1 MSKHKVVKLGH
12 NSNRSI
18 SEELAKKLKEENI
31 HLNDVARGAVKYIF
45 RYILNVQK
53 IANNLNAINIAKN
66 NWQRGQL
73 VQEAQKNAG
82 KANADAEVFRKVY
95 QPLLKRENLYSP
107 ENKSVTMDL
116 VALPAAENFGSY
128 HANSEKELQDELQKI
143 ELEYQKEEADDE

>member
-1 MSKHKVVKLGH
+1 MSKNSVVKLGH

-18 SEELAKKLKEENI
+18 SEELVQQLKEENI
-31 HLNDVARGAVKYIF
+31 HLNDIARGAVKYIH

-53 IANNLNAINIAKN
+53 IANNLNAINNAKN

>member
-1 MSKHKVVKLGH
+1 MDSNKNYKTKKGH
-12 NSNRSI
+12 NSGYVSIEELI
-18 SEELAKKLKEENI
+18 SEND
-31 HLNDVARGAVKYIF
+31 HLNDIARGAVKYIR

-53 IANNLNAINIAKN
+53 IANNLNAINNAKN

-73 VQEAQKNAG
+73 VQEAQKNVG

-95 QPLLKRENLYSP
+95 QPLLKRQSLYSP

>member
-1 MSKHKVVKLGH
+1 MSKNNVVKLGH

-18 SEELAKKLKEENI
+18 SEELVQQLKEENI
-31 HLNDVARGAVKYIF
+31 HLNDIARGAVKYIR

-53 IANNLNAINIAKN
+53 IANNLNAINNAKN

>member
-1 MSKHKVVKLGH
+1 MSDGKTKRGH
-12 NSNRSI
+12 NSGYVSI
-18 SEELAKKLKEENI
+18 EELISKND
-31 HLNDVARGAVKYIF
+31 HLNDIARGAVKYIR

-53 IANNLNAINIAKN
+53 IANNLNAINNAKN

>member
-1 MSKHKVVKLGH
+1 MSKHEVVKLGH

-18 SEELAKKLKEENI
+18 SEELVQQLKEENI
-31 HLNDVARGAVKYIF
+31 HLNDIARGAVKYIH
-45 RYILNVQK
+45 RHILNVQK
-53 IANNLNAINIAKN
+53 IANNLNAINNAKN

-73 VQEAQKNAG
+73 VQEAQKNVG

-95 QPLLKRENLYSP
+95 QPLLKRQSLYSP

>member
-1 MSKHKVVKLGH
+1 MGSNEKHKTKKGH
-12 NSNRSI
+12 NSGYVSIEELI
-18 SEELAKKLKEENI
+18 SEND
-31 HLNDVARGAVKYIF
+31 HLNDIARGAVKYIR

-53 IANNLNAINIAKN
+53 IANNLNAINNAKN

>member
-1 MSKHKVVKLGH
+1 MSDGKTKRGH
-12 NSNRSI
+12 NSGYVSIEELI
-18 SEELAKKLKEENI
+18 SEND
-31 HLNDVARGAVKYIF
+31 HLNDIARGAVKYIR

-53 IANNLNAINIAKN
+53 IANNLNAINNAKN